1 MSDLF
6 KRTVGLGKAYLGSAK
21 EKIDAALTEREDAM
35 RELDGGRGGERGT
48 DADDLL
54 RRAEEKIQSMRRTAD
69 ARREV
74 PPTASAPAN
83 PVAASPSNPPTTE
96 EASAYAILGVA
107 PGADYAAVL
116 SEYNQLAAR
125 CDPRRF
131 PEGSEEQRQ
140 AQVILERINGALEVL
155 RRKLDPTNHRFGKLE
170 LE

>member
-6 KRTVGLGKAYLGSAK
+6 KRTVGLGKAYLNTAK
-21 EKIDAALTEREDAM
+21 DKIDAALTDREDAI

-54 RRAEEKIQSMRRTAD
+54 KRAEEKIQSMRRTAD
-69 ARREV
+69 ARREA
-74 PPTASAPAN
+74 PPTGNPSVEATDAAQVGVPSA
-83 PVAASPSNPPTTE
+83 E
-96 EASAYAILGVA
+96 ESKAYAILGVS
-107 PGADYAAVL
+107 PGADYATVL
-116 SEYNQLAAR
+116 AEYNQLATR

-155 RRKLDPTNHRFGKLE
+155 RRRLDPTNHRFGKLE